1 MKSHPVTRV
10 VLALASALLVA
21 GAATAAD
28 AGRGPAWNSL
38 SAVQKQAL
46 APLQRDWPTIDPA
59 AKDKWLEVAARFD
72 TMPAAEQHRVRV
84 RMTEWTRLTPG
95 ERARARLQFQEMRQ
109 LPAEERAAR
118 WQAYQALTPEER
130 QKLAQQARPAAPK
143 SLAETKRKPTT
154 VAAGTAAKRNLI
166 QPSALPQARAV
177 APTVVQARP
186 GATTTTM
193 STRAVPPPHHQTGLP
208 KIAATSGFVDPA
220 TLLPKR
226 GPQGAAVRAAASG
239 TPSSQP

>member
-1 MKSHPVTRV
+1 MKSSRFTRV
-10 VLALASALLVA
+10 VLALASALLVS
-21 GAATAAD
+21 GAAAA
-28 AGRGPAWNSL
+28 AESGRGPAWTSL
-38 SAVQKQAL
+38 TAVQKQAL

-59 AKDKWLEVAARFD
+59 ARQKWLEVAVRFD
-72 TMPAAEQHRVRV
+72 SMPEAERHRVRV
-84 RMTEWTRLTPG
+84 RMTEWTRLTSA
-95 ERARARLQFQEMRQ
+95 ERARARLQFQELRQ

-130 QKLAQQARPAAPK
+130 QKLAHQARPAAPK
-143 SLAETKRKPTT
+143 SLAENRRKPATL
-154 VAAGTAAKRNLI
+154 AAGTAAKRNVI

-177 APTVVQARP
+177 APTVVQGRP

-239 TPSSQP
+239 TPSTQP